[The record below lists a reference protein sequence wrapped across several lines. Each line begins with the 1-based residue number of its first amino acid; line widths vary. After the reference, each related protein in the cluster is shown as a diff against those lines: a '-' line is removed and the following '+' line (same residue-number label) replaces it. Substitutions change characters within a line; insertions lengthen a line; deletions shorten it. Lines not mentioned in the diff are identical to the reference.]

1 MAIPVIIDIIAAA
14 ILLGFTVS
22 GAKRGLF
29 RALAGLVMIL
39 LALAGARMAAEK
51 LTVPTVELMRPVLE
65 HRIETKLD
73 AALGVP
79 EESGQMPEEST
90 EADGLDARDLLAL
103 LGVEGGKLDDLT
115 AKVQESVRDT
125 GVSLLT
131 AVAESLAEPVLYSV
145 IFLLAFLLLVVGLNL
160 LAKLLDLAMKL
171 PVLHGAN
178 ALGGGVVGFLE
189 GAVVLLLLTLLLLRL
204 DVPLEDSYLLH
215 IYAAWLS

>member
-1 MAIPVIIDIIAAA
+1 MATPVIIDIIAAA
-14 ILLGFTVS
+14 ILLGFTVG

-39 LALAGARMAAEK
+39 LALFGARMAAEK

-73 AALGVP
+73 AALGTS
-79 EESGQMPEEST
+79 EEAGRMPEEST
-90 EADGLDARDLLAL
+90 ETDGLDARDLLAL

-115 AKVQESVRDT
+115 EKVQESVRDT

-160 LAKLLDLAMKL
+160 LARLLDLAMKL

-178 ALGGGVVGFLE
+178 ALGGGIVGFLE

>member
-14 ILLGFTVS
+14 ILLGFIVN
-22 GAKRGLF
+22 GARRGLF

-39 LALAGARMAAEK
+39 LALAGARVAAEK
-51 LTVPTVELMRPVLE
+51 LTAPAAELTRPVLE

-79 EESGQMPEEST
+79 EETGRMPEERT

-103 LGVEGGKLDDLT
+103 LGVEDGKLDDLT
-115 AKVQESVRDT
+115 EKVQESVRDT

-145 IFLLAFLLLVVGLNL
+145 IFLLAFLLLLVGLNL
-160 LAKLLDLAMKL
+160 LARLLDLAMKL

-178 ALGGGVVGFLE
+178 ALGGGAVGFLE

-204 DVPLEDSYLLH
+204 DVPLEGSRILH

>member
-14 ILLGFTVS
+14 ILLGFTIS

-39 LALAGARMAAEK
+39 LALFGARMAAEK
-51 LTVPTVELMRPVLE
+51 LTAPAVELMRPVLE

-73 AALGVP
+73 TVLDTS
-79 EESGQMPEEST
+79 EEAGRMPEESA

-115 AKVQESVRDT
+115 EKVQESVRDT

-189 GAVVLLLLTLLLLRL
+189 GAVVLLLLTLLLQRL